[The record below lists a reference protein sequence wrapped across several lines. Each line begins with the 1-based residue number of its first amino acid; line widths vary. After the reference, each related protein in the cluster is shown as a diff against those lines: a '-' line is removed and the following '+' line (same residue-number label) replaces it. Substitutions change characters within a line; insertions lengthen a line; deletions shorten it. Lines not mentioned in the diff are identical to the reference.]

1 MDVASS
7 HSSGTGP
14 IVHYELPTA
23 DALEAKLVVERD
35 SASTLRD
42 EVDMLRKQT
51 TQSQA
56 VLKTTIKYLVDFKT
70 KQALQETATLPSATA
85 DGKDLCR
92 QPRTAK
98 GSGKEGYGKQLLCRL
113 LPGGGRQRA
122 FAVCGGRQRGW
133 TAIIA
138 LSVR

>member
-35 SASTLRD
+35 SASALRD

-56 VLKTTIKYLVDFKT
+56 VLKTTIKYLVDFKDIDPDYYC
-70 KQALQETATLPSATA
+70 KP
-85 DGKDLCR
+85 G
-92 QPRTAK
+92 
-98 GSGKEGYGKQLLCRL
+98 LLTIL
-113 LPGGGRQRA
+113 LV
-122 FAVCGGRQRGW
+122 FL
-133 TAIIA
+133 THSI
-138 LSVR
+138 